1 MRQVKRSALV
11 PYSAAEM
18 FKLVNDVDAYA
29 DFLPWCSRSRILD
42 RSDDTIEAT
51 LELHK
56 GAVSKQFTTRNTLT
70 PDEAIEIALLGGPF
84 RHLAGGWRFQ
94 PLSDEGCKVGL
105 ELEFQFENRMIDMMF
120 GAFFED
126 TCNSMVDA
134 FTARAE
140 EIYGVR

>member
-29 DFLPWCSRSRILD
+29 EFLPWCNRSRVLN
-42 RSDDTIEAT
+42 RSGDTVEAT

-56 GAVSKQFTTRNTLT
+56 GSVSRQFTTRNTLT
-70 PDEAIEIALLGGPF
+70 RDEAIDIALLGGPF

-94 PLSDEGCKVGL
+94 SLDDKGCKVSL

-126 TCNSMVDA
+126 TCNSLVDA

-140 EIYGVR
+140 EIYGAR